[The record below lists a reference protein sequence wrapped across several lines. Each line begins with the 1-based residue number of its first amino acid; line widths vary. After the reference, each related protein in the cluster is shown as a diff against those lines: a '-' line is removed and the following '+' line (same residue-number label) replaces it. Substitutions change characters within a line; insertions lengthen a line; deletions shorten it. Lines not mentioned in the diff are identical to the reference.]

1 MTDPAKRPILRALLA
16 GLAVVALL
24 LALIYPANPLTR
36 AAKDYAASVAAASAG
51 VYVTLRSLNAVLSTA
66 QEIEVGG
73 SLVVSGTV
81 QPLKMLEPVDDT
93 IERIAGLVFFA
104 MVATGVLAVALGP
117 VGGIGWALVALA
129 CALALWPGRGP
140 GARRLAR
147 QLGGYGALLGLALPL
162 AFVLSDLGAD
172 RMTRA
177 VWAENRA
184 VIEEIS
190 GAVETPAETEPEGW
204 FTLIPDDL
212 EHYRSIAGNILT
224 RADELIASYLAILA
238 VFVFKLVLLP
248 ALLLGGLVLVLRAL
262 ARGG

>member
-1 MTDPAKRPILRALLA
+1 
-16 GLAVVALL
+16 
-24 LALIYPANPLTR
+24 
-36 AAKDYAASVAAASAG
+36 
-51 VYVTLRSLNAVLSTA
+51 
-66 QEIEVGG
+66 
-73 SLVVSGTV
+73 
-81 QPLKMLEPVDDT
+81 
-93 IERIAGLVFFA
+93 
-104 MVATGVLAVALGP
+104 
-117 VGGIGWALVALA
+117 
-129 CALALWPGRGP
+129 
-140 GARRLAR
+140 
-147 QLGGYGALLGLALPL
+147 
-162 AFVLSDLGAD
+162 VLSDLGAD